1 MRDYPVIDADGH
13 VTESDE
19 SLRKHL
25 RPEFRARPLMRAEA
39 WDRRFGGKLGKMNED
54 PRVQLADMDAEGID
68 IQVIYPSH
76 LSLSAVK
83 EPELAVDLARAW
95 NDWIAA
101 FCAADPR
108 RLKGI
113 AQVALQDVS
122 AATAEAR
129 RAVEELGLV
138 GVMMPTN
145 VRDQD
150 IGQRQFW
157 PFYEAV
163 EGLGVGL
170 ALHGGIEA
178 ARRMHE
184 RFNTFISVH
193 SIAFPF
199 ECMAALTGL
208 LFAGVPEQFP
218 RLRIAALEGSCG
230 WMPFLMDR
238 LDEEYEL
245 RGAVEAPL
253 LKMKPSEYLLT
264 DRIYLSFE
272 PEESTIPYV
281 IERFGAHKLLYA
293 SDYPHWDS
301 GWPHTLRHVTERDD
315 ISEAD
320 KRTILADNPQRFYGF
335 TADVPTG
342 AGSA

>member
-1 MRDYPVIDADGH
+1 MADYLVIDADGH
-13 VTESDE
+13 VTESDT

-25 RPEFRARPLMRAEA
+25 KEEYRTRPFMGGES

-54 PRVQLADMDAEGID
+54 PQVQLADMDAEGID
-68 IQVIYPSH
+68 VQVIYPSH

-83 EPELAVDLARAW
+83 EADLAVDLARAW
-95 NDWIAA
+95 NDWIAE
-101 FCAADPR
+101 FCAANPR

-113 AQVALQDVS
+113 AQVALQDTDS
-122 AATAEAR
+122 ASREAR

-138 GVMMPTN
+138 GIMMPTN
-145 VRDQD
+145 VLDQD
-150 IGQRQFW
+150 VGLRQFW
-157 PFYEAV
+157 PFYETV
-163 EGLGVGL
+163 EGLDVGL

-178 ARRMHE
+178 ARRMHG

-193 SIAFPF
+193 SVAFPF

-218 RLRIAALEGSCG
+218 KLRIAALEGSCG

-238 LDEEYEL
+238 LDEEFEL
-245 RGAVEAPL
+245 RGWREAPL

-281 IERFGAHKLLYA
+281 IERFGAHKMLYA

-301 GWPHTLRHVTERDD
+301 GWPHTLRHVVERDD

-320 KRTILADNPQRFYGF
+320 KRTILGDSPQRFYGF
-335 TADVPTG
+335 TADVP
-342 AGSA
+342 ASAKPV

>member
-1 MRDYPVIDADGH
+1 MAEYLVIDADGH
-13 VTESDE
+13 VTESDA

-25 RPEFRARPLMRAEA
+25 KEEYRARPFMGGES

-68 IQVIYPSH
+68 VQVIYPSH

-83 EPELAVDLARAW
+83 EPDLAVDLARAW
-95 NDWIAA
+95 NDWIAE
-101 FCAADPR
+101 FCAANPR

-113 AQVALQDVS
+113 AQVALQDVD
-122 AATAEAR
+122 AASREAR

-138 GVMMPTN
+138 GIMMPTN
-145 VRDQD
+145 VLDQD
-150 IGQRQFW
+150 IGLRQFW
-157 PFYEAV
+157 SFYETV
-163 EGLGVGL
+163 EALDVGL

-178 ARRMHE
+178 ARRMHG
-184 RFNTFISVH
+184 RFNISVH
-193 SIAFPF
+193 SVAFPF

-218 RLRIAALEGSCG
+218 KLRIAALEGSCG

-245 RGAVEAPL
+245 RGWREAPL
-253 LKMKPSEYLLT
+253 LKMKPSEYLLS
-264 DRIYLSFE
+264 DRIYVSFE

-301 GWPHTLRHVTERDD
+301 GWPNTLRHVVERDD

-320 KRTILADNPQRFYGF
+320 KRTILGDSPQRFYGF
-335 TADVPTG
+335 TADVP
-342 AGSA
+342 ASAKPA